1 MFQNLIALEEPK
13 YSCQEILNS
22 NPGAVSGE
30 YSIYTSNGTVI
41 TVYCKME
48 NTSYCGEGGWTRIAY
63 INMTQPG
70 ASCPNGFV
78 TLNYTNINHNLC
90 GNNRNTGGCN
100 STFFNTNGLNYSK
113 VCGQMRGYQYHS
125 PDGFHQVLISNASL
139 DDNYVCGYSITR
151 GTPRQHIWTYAGGVY
166 QDNVNVYDCPC
177 NTGFN
182 HNNLPPPYVGNDYYC
197 EAGLP
202 LNQSFTSLLYASDPL
217 WDGQQCLGRESG
229 CCTNPNLPW
238 FYKYLG
244 GVSNSDIEVR
254 SCVRAGVSD
263 EDNPLDILELYV
275 K

>member
-1 MFQNLIALEEPK
+1 MMLQNLIVLEEPK

-22 NPGAVSGE
+22 NPRAVSGE

-78 TLNYTNINHNLC
+78 TLNYANINHSLC
-90 GNNRNTGGCN
+90 GNYLSTGGCN

-125 PDGFHQVLISNASL
+125 SDGFHQVLRSNASL

-151 GTPRQHIWTYAGGVY
+151 GTPRQHIWTYAGGIH
-166 QDNVNVYDCPC
+166 QDSIGDCDCPC
-177 NTGFN
+177 NIGFTY
-182 HNNLPPPYVGNDYYC
+182 NLPPSYVGNDYYC
-197 EAGLP
+197 ESGLP
-202 LNQSFTSLLYASDPL
+202 LHQSNSHILHASDPL
-217 WDGQQCLGRESG
+217 WDGQQCLGLESP

-238 FYKYLG
+238 FYKPLG
-244 GVSNSDIEVR
+244 NVSNSDIEVR
-254 SCVRAGVSD
+254 LCLRGSNV
-263 EDNPLDILELYV
+263 PFDILELYV

>member
-1 MFQNLIALEEPK
+1 MMFQNLIALEEPK

-78 TLNYTNINHNLC
+78 TLNYANINHSLC
-90 GNNRNTGGCN
+90 GNNRTTGGCN

-113 VCGQMRGYQYHS
+113 VCGQIRGYQYYAPQAFES
-125 PDGFHQVLISNASL
+125 SYGVGL
-139 DDNYVCGYSITR
+139 DENYVCGYSITH
-151 GTPRQHIWTYAGGVY
+151 GNPKQHIWTYAGGQNQVSIHN
-166 QDNVNVYDCPC
+166 DDCPC

-182 HNNLPPPYVGNDYYC
+182 HNNLPPSYVGNDYYC
-197 EAGLP
+197 ESGLP
-202 LNQSFTSLLYASDPL
+202 LGQGYRNILYASDPL
-217 WDGQQCLGRESG
+217 WDGQQCLGLEG
-229 CCTNPNLPW
+229 PCCTNPNLPW
-238 FYKYLG
+238 FYKPLG
-244 GVSNSDIEVR
+244 NVSNNDIEVR
-254 SCVRAGVSD
+254 LCLRGSNNNV
-263 EDNPLDILELYV
+263 PFDILELYV